1 MICESIVIGRKIG
14 HLTVVMPSGR
24 RAGVKPNRGA
34 RYWICR
40 CVCGGMIETIVQK
53 HIRKHCGC
61 IDGRRLARREP
72 LTALEIF
79 RMAREGAAA

>member
-1 MICESIVIGRKIG
+1 MICESTVIGRKIG

-24 RAGVKPNRGA
+24 RAGLHKDRGA

-40 CVCGGMIETIVQK
+40 CVCGGMIETIVQRG
-53 HIRKHCGC
+53 IRKHCGC

-72 LTALEIF
+72 LTALELF
-79 RMAREGAAA
+79 RIVREGAAA

>member
-1 MICESIVIGRKIG
+1 
-14 HLTVVMPSGR
+14 
-24 RAGVKPNRGA
+24 
-34 RYWICR
+34 
-40 CVCGGMIETIVQK
+40 MIETIVQRG
-53 HIRKHCGC
+53 IRKHCGC